1 MESAEEIQWGYLP
14 SLSAPLSLRLGTLGW
29 FSGTCVKERV
39 EIAMIMLLLYL
50 VIFIALQAK

>member
-1 MESAEEIQWGYLP
+1 METVEEIQWGSLL
-14 SLSAPLSLRLGTLGW
+14 SLSAPLSLGLGKLGW

-50 VIFIALQAK
+50 VIFIALEAK